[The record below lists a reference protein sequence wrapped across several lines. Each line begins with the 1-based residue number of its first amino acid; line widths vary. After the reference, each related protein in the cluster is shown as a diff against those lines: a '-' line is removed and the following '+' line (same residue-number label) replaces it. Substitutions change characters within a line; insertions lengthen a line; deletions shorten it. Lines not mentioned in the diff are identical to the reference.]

1 MHRWGRHLIVA
12 VLAVALVKGLS
23 AADAPEPVSVSN
35 YAPAEDLMAQADFFM
50 ERLAESLESA
60 DSYTIAS
67 KARVQKDANTM
78 IVLLMGLGLHDQD
91 NRVKAAAPAL
101 IAQAKKVAESYD
113 DYQATKTAFD
123 ALAEGFT
130 SGSATGGEPLEWKPY
145 FALGQVMK
153 QVTLIN
159 NRLRLGVQERN
170 FERRLQ
176 DSAGYSATL
185 GLIGQVA
192 VTDTHEVKDEAN
204 LPQWYGFA
212 IEMRDAAGA
221 VNKAVHDKDLA
232 AATAAF
238 ERLNKNCNDCHAVFR
253 KDLL

>member
-1 MHRWGRHLIVA
+1 MHRWGRHLIIA
-12 VLAVALVKGLS
+12 VLAVVLVKGLS
-23 AADAPEPVSVSN
+23 AADAPEPVPVSN
-35 YAPAEDLMAQADFFM
+35 YAPAEDLLAQAEFFM
-50 ERLAESLESA
+50 ERLADSLESA

-91 NRVKAAAPAL
+91 NRVKSSAPAL
-101 IAQAKKVAESYD
+101 VAQANKVAESYD
-113 DYQATKTAFD
+113 DYQAAKTAFD
-123 ALAEGFT
+123 GLAEGFQN
-130 SGSATGGEPLEWKPY
+130 GATGGEPLEWKPY

-159 NRLRLGVQERN
+159 NRLRLGLREGR
-170 FERRLQ
+170 FERTLE

-192 VTDTHEVKDEAN
+192 VADTHEVKDEAN

-212 IEMRDAAGA
+212 TEMRDAAGA